1 MPEESVVVV
10 DNAPYDC
17 VRVENRHSKC
27 KVKAETVSSLWDGK
41 FSLTP
46 LQAELRVPREKTYR
60 TDHMLNAFDRV
71 ALETSPCELRS
82 QPN

>member
-27 KVKAETVSSLWDGK
+27 EVKAETV
-41 FSLTP
+41 
-46 LQAELRVPREKTYR
+46 
-60 TDHMLNAFDRV
+60 
-71 ALETSPCELRS
+71 
-82 QPN
+82 